1 MIGDKAYIEVDDK
14 AAVEML
20 ERLKYANLVKK
31 KDIRKVVRDEVKVAR
46 KAVSDAA
53 RSAMKKIKG
62 KPVDPR
68 RAAQAVKMIV
78 YKDGRGAML
87 NILDNK
93 AAKKM
98 AIEGSQGDGGE
109 SGIRRRRSISPR
121 TKQVNAYRGKDRAF
135 ILRFISQGTVTRTAG
150 TRGSGMKKA
159 NRGKIDAKKFFAP
172 AAESQIQAAAA
183 RLSGK
188 ISAMVAEASREK

>member
-31 KDIRKVVRDEVKVAR
+31 KDIRKAIRDEVKVAR

-53 RSAMKKIKG
+53 KSAMG
-62 KPVDPR
+62 KDPR

-98 AIEGSQGDGGE
+98 AIEGSHSTGGK
-109 SGIRRRRSISPR
+109 SGIRRKRSISAR

-135 ILRFISQGTVTRTAG
+135 ILRFISQGTVIRTAG
-150 TRGSGMKKA
+150 TRGSGMKEA
-159 NRGKIDAKKFFAP
+159 NRGRLKAKKFFAP
-172 AAESQIQAAAA
+172 AAESQIKAAAA